1 MKYNYL
7 IIILFLVVSVN
18 AFGQS
23 KEYVIT
29 KYGAVADGETNNATV
44 IQKLIDKV
52 SAEGGGRVT
61 VPAGNFMTGTL
72 FLKSNVD
79 LHLAVGARLL
89 GSSNRSDYRSGE
101 AAQNSSRPGEYND
114 YSNGRVAVISAHR
127 QTNVSISGK
136 GIIDGQGQE
145 LMLDIFKKLRSGEL
159 KQDTIWKVKRP
170 NGRALILEFNACRE
184 VSISG
189 ISLKNSSEWVQDY
202 RECDGVTI
210 DGIKVQSTTY
220 WNNDGLDITDSKN
233 VRITNCFINSAD
245 DGICLK
251 SDNPKSACEN
261 VYIENCTVR
270 SSANGLKFGTT
281 SAGGFK
287 NVKVRNLTVFDTYRS
302 AIALESVDGGTMEG
316 IDIRDVVGKNTGNA
330 IFIRRGH
337 RNKTG
342 QVGTL
347 RGIYIANV
355 KVEVP
360 LLKPDQGY
368 PLEGPP
374 DHLRPGEDKMPK
386 RPSSFHIYG
395 HPYLPYNL
403 VPASITGVP
412 GYPVQDVTL
421 ENIEI
426 SYGGRADKSI
436 AHIPLNALPS
446 VPENEA
452 GYPEFSMFGELP
464 SWGFYVRHAE
474 GIRFKNVTLRYVA
487 EDFRPAMIFDDAKAI
502 ELSDVAIPTAKEMPV
517 ILLNNTK
524 EVKTKNLQLPVE
536 ESKGILKSDYK

>member
-1 MKYNYL
+1 
-7 IIILFLVVSVN
+7 
-18 AFGQS
+18 
-23 KEYVIT
+23 
-29 KYGAVADGETNNATV
+29 
-44 IQKLIDKV
+44 
-52 SAEGGGRVT
+52 
-61 VPAGNFMTGTL
+61 
-72 FLKSNVD
+72 
-79 LHLAVGARLL
+79 
-89 GSSNRSDYRSGE
+89 
-101 AAQNSSRPGEYND
+101 
-114 YSNGRVAVISAHR
+114 
-127 QTNVSISGK
+127 
-136 GIIDGQGQE
+136 
-145 LMLDIFKKLRSGEL
+145 
-159 KQDTIWKVKRP
+159 
-170 NGRALILEFNACRE
+170 
-184 VSISG
+184 
-189 ISLKNSSEWVQDY
+189 
-202 RECDGVTI
+202 
-210 DGIKVQSTTY
+210 
-220 WNNDGLDITDSKN
+220 
-233 VRITNCFINSAD
+233 
-245 DGICLK
+245 
-251 SDNPKSACEN
+251 